1 MSPEA
6 KAIWLVVPSSS
17 KGVDKKGY
25 RGAWEKGR
33 RGNVARGQLHSSSG
47 SETGPRPPPRTRDG
61 LSILSLHFKTD
72 NHLAQGGG
80 SKKGTLSRGASA
92 PDPRRADGHAG
103 SPAGSTAYRPARE
116 CPRGATPAAP
126 ARPLPTSPRAGRA
139 RAEAAAVSGRGK
151 WNKQLGGPGAHD
163 GEPRQSFKNKPA
175 PSAVPSPS
183 SRRSPPLSG
192 SPTAPGARQ
201 PRRVPRGPF
210 KDSGEGE
217 SSLAARPSPSPGGS
231 GSLSGPNPPARLP
244 SGSGGGSF
252 PPSSMVAAAGD
263 AAAAWP

>member
-25 RGAWEKGR
+25 RGAWEKVR
-33 RGNVARGQLHSSSG
+33 SGNVARRQLPSTSG
-47 SETGPRPPPRTRDG
+47 GEAGPRPPPRTRDG

-72 NHLAQGGG
+72 NHLAQGGD

-103 SPAGSTAYRPARE
+103 SPAGSTAYRSARE

-151 WNKQLGGPGAHD
+151 WNKQLGG
-163 GEPRQSFKNKPA
+163 
-175 PSAVPSPS
+175 
-183 SRRSPPLSG
+183 
-192 SPTAPGARQ
+192 T
-201 PRRVPRGPF
+201 
-210 KDSGEGE
+210 
-217 SSLAARPSPSPGGS
+217 
-231 GSLSGPNPPARLP
+231 
-244 SGSGGGSF
+244 
-252 PPSSMVAAAGD
+252 
-263 AAAAWP
+263 

>member
-6 KAIWLVVPSSS
+6 KAIWLV
-17 KGVDKKGY
+17 VDKKGY

-33 RGNVARGQLHSSSG
+33 RGNVARRQLPSSSG
-47 SETGPRPPPRTRDG
+47 SEAGPRPPPRTRDG

-192 SPTAPGARQ
+192 FPTAPGARQ